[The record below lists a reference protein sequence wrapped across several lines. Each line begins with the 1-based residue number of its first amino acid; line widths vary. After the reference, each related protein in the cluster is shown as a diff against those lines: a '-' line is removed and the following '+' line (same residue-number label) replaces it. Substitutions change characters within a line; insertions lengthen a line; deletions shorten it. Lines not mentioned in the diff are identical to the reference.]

1 MMTIKDR
8 LITLKEAVMYSNH
21 AEENI
26 RLQIERGFLKKYNK
40 NGVELANPLS
50 KKGYFKLFEL
60 MEVYNITNPEEIK
73 RVFLK
78 RKLSEDSV
86 KNVLPK
92 KIIIL
97 RSKEMNKI
105 VDIEDNSIDTWFL
118 FPKYAV
124 KERIE
129 PTSFSDISSDKL
141 RNMYRY
147 LDESNRILNS
157 KGNVL
162 IHSIPR
168 FLPYFGV
175 YLSKL
180 GWFFKYWIIYSAK
193 KQIGN
198 FQKRYTSES
207 NGILFFVRSKK
218 IFRINKIRTPYM
230 NCSFCNK
237 PLKDYGGKKHL
248 QHVDG
253 MIISDVWHQV
263 GTQNGQSR
271 SHCIHSDVLKRL
283 IDLSCNSNSTLLL
296 APFDGEISDELRK

>member
-26 RLQIERGFLKKYNK
+26 RLQIERGILRKYDK

-50 KKGYFKLFEL
+50 KKGYFKLLEL
-60 MEVYNITNPEEIK
+60 MEVYNIKNPEK
-73 RVFLK
+73 VKTVFLK

-97 RSKEMNKI
+97 RSNEMKKR

-124 KERIE
+124 RERNE
-129 PTSFSDISSDKL
+129 PTSFSDISKDKL
-141 RNMYRY
+141 RNMFRY

-162 IHSIPR
+162 VHSIPR

-175 YLSKL
+175 YLNKL
-180 GWFFKYWIIYSAK
+180 GWFFKYWIIYSSK
-193 KQIGN
+193 EQIGES
-198 FQKRYTSES
+198 QKRYTSES
-207 NGILFFVRSKK
+207 NGILFFVRSKTN
-218 IFRINKIRTPYM
+218 FRINKIRTPYM
-230 NCSFCNK
+230 NCSLC
-237 PLKDYGGKKHL
+237 
-248 QHVDG
+248 
-253 MIISDVWHQV
+253 
-263 GTQNGQSR
+263 
-271 SHCIHSDVLKRL
+271 
-283 IDLSCNSNSTLLL
+283 
-296 APFDGEISDELRK
+296 

>member
-1 MMTIKDR
+1 MTIKDR

-26 RLQIERGFLKKYNK
+26 RLQIERGILRKYDK

-60 MEVYNITNPEEIK
+60 MEVYNIKNPEEVK
-73 RVFLK
+73 RIFLK

-86 KNVLPK
+86 KNVSPK

-97 RSKEMNKI
+97 RSNEMKKI
-105 VDIEDNSIDTWFL
+105 VDIEDNTIDTWFL

-124 KERIE
+124 RERIE
-129 PTSFSDISSDKL
+129 PTSFSEISRDNL

-147 LDESNRILNS
+147 LDDSNRILNS

-175 YLSKL
+175 YLNEL
-180 GWFFKYWIIYSAK
+180 GWFFKYWITYSTK
-193 KQIGN
+193 KQIGE

-207 NGILFFVRSKK
+207 NGILFFVRSKTN
-218 IFRINKIRTPYM
+218 FRINKIRTPYM

-248 QHVDG
+248 QHADG

-263 GTQNGQSR
+263 GIQNGQSR
-271 SHCIHSDVLKRL
+271 SHCFHSDVLKRL